1 MRRVTSGWTDL
12 HTAVLC
18 LLLVGWVAVLTGL
31 VEGGWLPLVVATAVL
46 MTAVPSLLFDAWGG
60 AVTGLVAVAVLVAIR
75 RDAGAW
81 THDDFVAASVESFAI
96 LATGAMAGATG
107 ARLRRGASRIA
118 GTATESS
125 LQPVHGSLG
134 LLGSDAAM
142 ARLEEEC
149 ARSARHGR
157 PLTLALLDV
166 VPTSPDLGED
176 GRDAVARTVARL
188 AEQRAGEHDVPFALS
203 ADRVGIIF
211 PEVVAAAAWD
221 AIGDVLTATSTATV
235 TYGKA
240 RTSRS
245 LAEVAEVHAGIA
257 QYAPGRDTWQAMLDA
272 ALEALQRAHDDG
284 QVTT

>member
-12 HTAVLC
+12 HTAVVS
-18 LLLVGWVAVLTGL
+18 LLLVGWVATLTGL
-31 VEGGWLPLVVATAVL
+31 VEGGWVPLVVATAVL

-60 AVTGLVAVAVLVAIR
+60 AVTGLIAVGVLVAIR

-81 THDDFVAASVESFAI
+81 THDDFVAATVESCAI
-96 LATGAMAGATG
+96 LVTGAMAGATG
-107 ARLRRGASRIA
+107 SRLRRGAVR
-118 GTATESS
+118 TTTESS
-125 LQPVHGSLG
+125 LQPAYGSLG

-166 VPTSPDLGED
+166 VLTARDLGQD

-203 ADRVGIIF
+203 ADRFGIIF

-221 AIGDVLTATSTATV
+221 AIGDVLAATSTANV
-235 TYGKA
+235 TYGNA

-245 LAEVAEVHAGIA
+245 LAEVAEVYVGIA

-272 ALEALQRAHDDG
+272 AVEALQRAHDDG
-284 QVTT
+284 QVTA